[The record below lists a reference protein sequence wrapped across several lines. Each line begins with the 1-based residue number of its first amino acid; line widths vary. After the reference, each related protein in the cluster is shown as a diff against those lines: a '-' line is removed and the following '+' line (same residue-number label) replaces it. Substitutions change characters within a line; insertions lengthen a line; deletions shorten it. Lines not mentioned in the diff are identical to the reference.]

1 MQGLNNSSFDTEE
14 QKSEG
19 SGDRMEVNR
28 LTIALNNE
36 RQARVEAEQ
45 SRVAAEQS
53 RVAAEQSRVEAEQ
66 SRVEAE
72 QRLALLEE
80 RQARLSYA
88 ICNVCHLCNII

>member
-53 RVAAEQSRVEAEQ
+53 RV
-66 SRVEAE
+66 EAE